1 MKRFELLLFLLPS
14 LCLAQDTNFFK
25 QCFARAQTR
34 GLPRNGLLFV
44 VTADDQTLTAVE
56 ASGIKKQFKVS
67 TGKAGLGSEAGSEKT
82 PLGWHII
89 EERIGGDQPP
99 GRVFVK
105 RKPTAMRLSYEE
117 WRNPRSGDYVLT
129 RILWLRGLDPGLNAG
144 DPSIASHARGI
155 YLHGTNQEQLLGQ
168 PASHG
173 CIRLSNRDIL
183 ELFDWTEKR
192 RTYCLILKTSVL
204 E

>member
-1 MKRFELLLFLLPS
+1 MKLFALLLLLPT
-14 LCLAQDTNFFK
+14 LCFAQNTNFFM
-25 QCFARAQTR
+25 QCFTKAQTR
-34 GLPRNGLLFV
+34 GLPKNGLLFV
-44 VTADDQTLTAVE
+44 VTADDQTLTAVD

-67 TGKAGLGSEAGSEKT
+67 TSKTGLGSEAGSEKT
-82 PLGWHII
+82 PLGWHVVD
-89 EERIGGDQPP
+89 ERIGGDQPP

-105 RKPTAMRLSYEE
+105 RKPTAMLLKYDE
-117 WRNPRSGDYVLT
+117 WRNPNSGDYVLT
-129 RILWLRGLDPGLNAG
+129 RILWLRGLDRGLNTG
-144 DPSIASHARGI
+144 DPSISSHARGI

-183 ELFDWTEKR
+183 ELFDWTENR
-192 RTYCLILKTSVL
+192 RTYCEILKMAAL